1 MKTMKEGTVQKQLS
15 TLFNIGATREL
26 TDGQLLERFST
37 GPTEVAELA
46 FEALIERHGPMV
58 LHICRAQVTDPH
70 DTQDAFQATFLI
82 LIRKA
87 RALWIRESL
96 GPWLHQVAVRTA
108 SCARSNAARRRKH
121 EGRAAELAANR
132 IGYERESSFEL
143 ERVLHAEINRLP
155 ECYRIPIVLC
165 DLEAH
170 TCEEAAQRMGC
181 PVGTVKSWRFRG
193 RQHLRDR
200 LIRLGLAPSAI
211 AGAVVLAKNANAA
224 VFQEIARN
232 AMRALSKW
240 MAAGEVPLSVHKL
253 VKGVL
258 NTMII
263 GKLRTTAAVCFGLVL
278 FTAGSG
284 EVAWALADDTTG
296 SRNEVRLA
304 AAPECSRRRP
314 SSRRSEAQGKSRGLE
329 TISPGSN
336 PDRSGFR
343 GRRSRHLAWAER
355 SCRQDRTGCGQHGSR
370 TVQVRGHGTHSLGR
384 TAVLEPRPGPR
395 QRPASE
401 HAVKLAEKVLD
412 HEQAGLAVGQA
423 TLAEVSEAAQRLEQL
438 NLDLVTRTSD
448 VATTEQLLRNLLGLP
463 WPDIRQIIPVTV
475 PTEAQVEPDWN
486 SSLAIMLEKQPDIV
500 RSRALVKEAAAD
512 LSANGPA
519 RLDRC
524 RESLQQVIRET
535 THSLARFFLEIDS
548 NFKQFKTATRLRA
561 KAALRL
567 ESQGAYYKEGR
578 VTIDRYL
585 DSVNHYATAVATEAQ
600 YKTTYN
606 ISIIALEEA
615 KGTLLDYKQIAVVP
629 NPKVPGPSAASRDG
643 EIERT
648 RYEPRTM
655 SPTHSPAA
663 PLGPSRPVPLATNPA
678 PPTAVDPGPA
688 PAGKT
693 VKFQF
698 TVGIGSNPI
707 EIRGSFTITPARRTP
722 SDALLSANCRIRTS
736 RFECEESS

>member
-58 LHICRAQVTDPH
+58 LRVCRAQVTDPH

-193 RQHLRDR
+193 RQRLRDR

-284 EVAWALADDTTG
+284 AVAWALADDTTG

-304 AAPECSRRRP
+304 AARSVLADAHQAVAPKLKEKAEDWKLSLPEAIQIGLDSVDVVRVI
-314 SSRRSEAQGKSRGLE
+314 SRGQNGVAARIAPVAASMDPE
-329 TISPGSN
+329 RFKSEVMAHI
-336 PDRSGFR
+336 RSVEQQYWNLVQAHAQ
-343 GRRSRHLAWAER
+343 RS
-355 SCRQDRTGCGQHGSR
+355 
-370 TVQVRGHGTHSLGR
+370 
-384 TAVLEPRPGPR
+384 
-395 QRPASE
+395 ASE

-707 EIRGSFTITPARRTP
+707 EIRGSFTITPAP
-722 SDALLSANCRIRTS
+722 SNA
-736 RFECEESS
+736 E

>member
-1 MKTMKEGTVQKQLS
+1 MKTTKDGTVQKQLS

-37 GPTEVAELA
+37 GPSEVAELA

-58 LHICRAQVTDPH
+58 LRVCRAQVTDPH

-82 LIRKA
+82 LIKKA
-87 RALWIRESL
+87 RALWVRDSL

-132 IGYERESSFEL
+132 MGYEREPSSEL

-170 TCEEAAQRMGC
+170 TCEEAARRMGC

-193 RQHLRDR
+193 RQRLRDR

-211 AGAVVLAKNANAA
+211 AVVAVVAKNANAA
-224 VFQEIARN
+224 VSQEIARN

-258 NTMII
+258 KTMII
-263 GKLRTTAAVCFGLVL
+263 GKLRTMATVCFGLVF
-278 FTAGSG
+278 FTAASG
-284 EVAWALADDTTG
+284 AVAWALADDTTG
-296 SRNEVRLA
+296 TRNEAGMA
-304 AAPECSRRRP
+304 AARSVLADDHQAVARKLKEKAEDWKLSLPEAIQIGLDSVDVVRVI
-314 SSRRSEAQGKSRGLE
+314 SRGQNEVAARIAPVSGHIDPERFKSEVMAHL
-329 TISPGSN
+329 
-336 PDRSGFR
+336 RSVEQQYWNLFQAHAQ
-343 GRRSRHLAWAER
+343 RS
-355 SCRQDRTGCGQHGSR
+355 
-370 TVQVRGHGTHSLGR
+370 
-384 TAVLEPRPGPR
+384 
-395 QRPASE
+395 ASE
-401 HAVKLAEKVLD
+401 HAVKLAEKILKN
-412 HEQAGLAVGQA
+412 EQTELALGRGN
-423 TLAEVSEAAQRLEQL
+423 LANVAEAAQCVEQL
-438 NLDLVTRTSD
+438 NLNLVTRTSD

-463 WPDIRQIIPVTV
+463 WPDNRQIIPVTV
-475 PTEAQVEPDWN
+475 PTEAQLDPDWD

-500 RSRALVKEAAAD
+500 RARALVKEAAAD
-512 LSANGPA
+512 VSADGLP
-519 RLDRC
+519 RLERR

-548 NFKQFKTATRLRA
+548 NFKQLKTAARLRA
-561 KAALRL
+561 NAASRL
-567 ESQGAYYKEGR
+567 DMQRAYYEEGR

-585 DSVNHYATAVATEAQ
+585 DVVRQYATAVGTEAQ

-606 ISIIALEEA
+606 TSIIALEEA

-629 NPKVPGPSAASRDG
+629 SPNASSFSPARRDG
-643 EIERT
+643 ELERM
-648 RYEPRTM
+648 RSEPR
-655 SPTHSPAA
+655 SVAPTHSPAA
-663 PLGPSRPVPLATNPA
+663 PAPLEPLPPASQATGPA
-678 PPTAVDPGPA
+678 PPTAIDPDPA

-698 TVGIGSNPI
+698 TIGIGPKPI
-707 EIRGSFTITPARRTP
+707 EIRGSFTITPAA
-722 SDALLSANCRIRTS
+722 SNA
-736 RFECEESS
+736 E